1 MKTSLQF
8 LFPSFLLFASV
19 QTYPRRT
26 THHLTRGK
34 TAGMTLVSRFS
45 FLKSCLSSRDA
56 KPHVRFSQHVP
67 NGEQHES
74 SDEEERIR
82 RGLLKKLEERSDS
95 VKIASGSELRLLKR
109 LLCGYD
115 RSHNHRLHSAKSE
128 FDLFHS
134 LRDQLSGN
142 HGSASV
148 DTMIS
153 AYSASPGGATRTGRW
168 SAPCISSQHR
178 PLSQPDGE
186 VDAWEFDI
194 WALHDNTGGDK
205 ERAALCLVEEICFRS
220 RCDELCDDSR
230 SADWP
235 TKLRAFA
242 AAIVAQY
249 DQKVPYHNCLHGADV
264 MQGIHALL
272 RASPDLEQALSSSTL
287 LVTLLAALA
296 HDVGHPGL
304 TNAHLIEI
312 GHKLAI
318 RYNDQAPL
326 ENFHVA
332 TALDLA
338 SRTGFWDAAFS
349 TSDAKRS
356 ARYTWIELT
365 LATDMAHH
373 VHMISDLEAKLRDSN
388 YDAAKNVVPTLKILM
403 HCCDLSNPAR
413 PWHVYA
419 KWTDLIMDEFYN
431 QADLEIRSG
440 KLQPSLP
447 TRTNCKLDQFQLAFL
462 GFIRPLFVAAN
473 QMSCLCL
480 DDQLRNLD
488 DSVERWKGVRAPS
501 PSTIFDHRAQPI
513 PDRADR
519 TQTL

>member
-1 MKTSLQF
+1 
-8 LFPSFLLFASV
+8 
-19 QTYPRRT
+19 
-26 THHLTRGK
+26 
-34 TAGMTLVSRFS
+34 MTLVSRFS
-45 FLKSCLSSRDA
+45 FLKSWGSSRDA
-56 KPHVRFSQHVP
+56 KPHVRFSENVP
-67 NGEQHES
+67 NGEQRES
-74 SDEEERIR
+74 SDEEERLR
-82 RGLLKKLEERSDS
+82 RGLLKKLEQRTDT
-95 VKIASGSELRLLKR
+95 VKISSGSELRLLKR
-109 LLCGYD
+109 LLRGYD
-115 RSHNHRLHSAKSE
+115 RSRNHRLHSAKSE

-153 AYSASPGGATRTGRW
+153 AYSASPGGVTRASRW
-168 SAPCISSQHR
+168 SATGISPQHR
-178 PLSQPDGE
+178 PLSQPAGE
-186 VDAWEFDI
+186 VDAWDFDI
-194 WALHDNTGGDK
+194 WALHDDTGGDK

-220 RCDELCDDSR
+220 RCNELCDDSR

-264 MQGIHALL
+264 MQGIHALI
-272 RASPDLEQALSSSTL
+272 RASPDLEKALSSSTL

-312 GHKLAI
+312 GHELAI

-332 TALDLA
+332 AALDLA

-349 TSDAKRS
+349 TADAKRS

-365 LATDMAHH
+365 LGTDMAHH

-388 YDAAKNVVPTLKILM
+388 YDAAKNAVPTLKILM
-403 HCCDLSNPAR
+403 HCSDLSNPTR

-440 KLQPSLP
+440 KPKPSLP
-447 TRTNCKLDQFQLAFL
+447 TRANCKLDQFQLAFL

-480 DDQLRNLD
+480 DNQLLNLD
-488 DSVERWKGVRAPS
+488 ASVKRWKDDYTPS
-501 PSTIFDHRAQPI
+501 PSTSLDHRAPPI
-513 PDRADR
+513 LGRADVPH
-519 TQTL
+519 TL